1 MSSSTTAAS
10 PSRSSSSSSSSTT
23 ISLGQ
28 HLLLLLLLLLEHIT
42 SQHCAVARTPLR
54 TRFLPDDPKLQFSG
68 RFLPVQIAGQAAV
81 AFDHPGT
88 EVRMRVTSTTSV
100 NIQLRQQR
108 SPPTKIG
115 HRTYPSFQADYFVVL
130 VNGTVVAGFANAT
143 FSTATCNN
151 RTSTS
156 IAAVQNLDPSNI
168 YDIRIFKSSEAQWAA
183 SVPSPNWLTLTS
195 IVLERTDHPIVAFDE
210 SPLPTLLQ
218 LPAWRSRRLEF
229 IGDSLMAGYCN
240 LLWVP
245 DIHRHKTNRSNLESF
260 FLSWPTRTCELLGA
274 ECHTAAWSGFALTHS
289 HFCNKPVTM
298 PQIWKRTLATAS
310 TSDWN
315 FSTWTPAAVVI
326 NLGTV
331 RLQALASNNN
341 ELIVLCPNKLNA
353 CMPRC
358 RTIGMGCLQ
367 TGARLRCLNL
377 SPISRTHFMTL
388 WSTSLLQ
395 LCMVLRRRSSSLSGQ

>member
-1 MSSSTTAAS
+1 MQLSALQRAIIEPARRLPLCRTWIHPTSMTYEFSNLQRHS
-10 PSRSSSSSSSSTT
+10 
-23 ISLGQ
+23 GQ
-28 HLLLLLLLLLEHIT
+28 
-42 SQHCAVARTPLR
+42 
-54 TRFLPDDPKLQFSG
+54 
-68 RFLPVQIAGQAAV
+68 
-81 AFDHPGT
+81 
-88 EVRMRVTSTTSV
+88 
-100 NIQLRQQR
+100 RQ
-108 SPPTKIG
+108 
-115 HRTYPSFQADYFVVL
+115 
-130 VNGTVVAGFANAT
+130 
-143 FSTATCNN
+143 C
-151 RTSTS
+151 
-156 IAAVQNLDPSNI
+156 
-168 YDIRIFKSSEAQWAA
+168 
-183 SVPSPNWLTLTS
+183 
-195 IVLERTDHPIVAFDE
+195 
-210 SPLPTLLQ
+210 LLQ
-218 LPAWRSRRLEF
+218 T
-229 IGDSLMAGYCN
+229 
-240 LLWVP
+240 VP